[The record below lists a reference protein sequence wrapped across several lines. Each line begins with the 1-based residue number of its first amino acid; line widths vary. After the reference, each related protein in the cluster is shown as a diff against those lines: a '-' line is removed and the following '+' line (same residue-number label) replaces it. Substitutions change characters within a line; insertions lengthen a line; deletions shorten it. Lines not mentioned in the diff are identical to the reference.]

1 LSTQTKHIILNE
13 LVAHRGASE
22 HSPENTMAAFRLAE
36 QQGAKWLEF
45 DVSTAG
51 DATPII
57 MHDSTTDRCSDKQ
70 YPINQLT
77 MENIHTIDAGSW
89 FAPEFAGE
97 RIPLFKEV
105 LEWLRGNEMRANVEI
120 KRHPQQQNT
129 TEFVQ
134 PIVDCLLEYQDLWPR
149 LLVTSFDTESLEYC
163 LRNIPKINCGALF
176 DELPDNWLALISQ
189 WGVST
194 IHINYQHL
202 TYAMLAETQKRN
214 IITRCYT
221 PKKYDDIESYLH
233 KGLTSVIVNSPQDF
247 TYAIIH
253 RFE

>member
-1 LSTQTKHIILNE
+1 LSNQTKQIILKE

-22 HSPENTMAAFRLAE
+22 HAPENTMAAFRLAE
-36 QQGAKWLEF
+36 QQGAQWLEF

-57 MHDSTTDRCSDKQ
+57 LHDSTTDRCSDKQ
-70 YPINQLT
+70 YKINELT
-77 MENIHTIDAGSW
+77 MDNLSTIDAGSW
-89 FAPEFAGE
+89 FAPEFTGE

-105 LEWLRGNEMRANVEI
+105 LEWLRGNKLRANVEI
-120 KRHPQQQNT
+120 KRHKVQQDT

-134 PIVDCLLEYQDLWPR
+134 PIVECLLEYQDLWPR
-149 LLVTSFDTESLEYC
+149 LLVTSFDTKSLEYC
-163 LRNIPKINCGALF
+163 LNNIPQINCGALF

-189 WGVST
+189 WDVST

-202 TYAMLAETQKRN
+202 SKAMLVETRKRN

-221 PKKYDDIESYLH
+221 PKKYDDIESYLQL
-233 KGLTSVIVNSPQDF
+233 GLSSVIVNSPQNF
-247 TYAIIH
+247 IQAINDQ
-253 RFE
+253 FE